1 MTGMTT
7 PTLGPGHTRADLDR
21 MPDDGR
27 RYELLEGEIV
37 VNASP
42 SFDHQRSS
50 GTLYYHLRRACPDD
64 LIVLAAPFD
73 VQLEELSVVVP
84 DLIVVERDRPEQR
97 GLMGAPLLVVEI
109 LSPSTRGRDQVRKKR
124 LYERAGVPSY
134 WILDPEVPSLTAW
147 ELRDQR
153 YEVAALVAGDE
164 EWTASAP
171 FALTLVP
178 STLLA

>member
-7 PTLGPGHTRADLDR
+7 PTLGPGHTREDLDR
-21 MPDDGR
+21 MPDDGN

-37 VNASP
+37 MVPAP

-50 GTLYYHLRRACPDD
+50 GNLYFTLRLGCPDG

-73 VQLEELSVVVP
+73 VQVEERSVVEP
-84 DLIVVERDRPEQR
+84 DLLVVERDRPEQR
-97 GLMGAPLLVVEI
+97 GLTGAPLLAVEI
-109 LSPSTRGRDQVRKKR
+109 LSPSTRGRDQVRKKAI
-124 LYERAGVPSY
+124 YERAGVPSY

-147 ELRDQR
+147 ELRDGR

-164 EWTASAP
+164 EWSAGAP
-171 FALTLVP
+171 FPLRLVP
-178 STLLA
+178 SALTA

>member
-21 MPDDGR
+21 MPEDGR

-37 VNASP
+37 VNTSP

-50 GTLYYHLRRACPDD
+50 GTLYLDLRTACPAE

-97 GLMGAPLLVVEI
+97 GLTGAPLLVVEI
-109 LSPSTRGRDQVRKKR
+109 LSPSTRGQDQVRKKR
-124 LYERAGVPSY
+124 IYERAGVPSY

-147 ELRDQR
+147 ELRDGR

-164 EWTASAP
+164 SWTAAAP
-171 FALTLVP
+171 FELTLVP
-178 STLLA
+178 SALLA